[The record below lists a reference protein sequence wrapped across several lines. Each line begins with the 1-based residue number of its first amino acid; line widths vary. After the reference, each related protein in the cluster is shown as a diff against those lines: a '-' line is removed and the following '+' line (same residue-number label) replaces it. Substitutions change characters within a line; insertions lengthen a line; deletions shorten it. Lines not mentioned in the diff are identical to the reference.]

1 MSTTPEYV
9 DTRPRSGL
17 LRTLLLSP
25 LWAVPFAIFFG
36 TMFGAHWA
44 SYRIAFA
51 FALVFSVAIRVALWV
66 TARFVIPAL
75 RVPANDR
82 AWLPIALL
90 HIAGALVGSFVAAAT
105 IRAFRHDFITDV
117 RGALVLVL
125 WSLLFSALFGGI
137 ILAMR
142 FREVALERR
151 AQVERMRA
159 ELIRAELRALQAQ
172 VNPHFLFNTLNSIAA
187 LIAENPAAA
196 EDLTT
201 RLADVFRYALGS
213 TRHEHARLG
222 DELEFVRTCLSIE
235 RVRFGERLRVRESI
249 EPGLDGV
256 LVPALL
262 LQPLVENAV
271 RYAVAD
277 REAGGTITIGARRDG
292 DTIELTVADDGPGF
306 TEGARPRG
314 HGVGLE
320 SVRERL
326 RLAGEGHTLSI
337 DTAPGAGTRVTVRV
351 PVTLTRNDAS
361 PDATSPAREEGCA

>member
-1 MSTTPEYV
+1 MSTAPAHV
-9 DTRPRSGL
+9 DTRPRAGL
-17 LRTLLLSP
+17 LRMILLSP
-25 LWAVPFAIFFG
+25 LWAVPFALFFG
-36 TMFGAHWA
+36 TLFGARWDT
-44 SYRIAFA
+44 YRIAFGYA
-51 FALVFSVAIRVALWV
+51 VVFSLSIRLALWA
-66 TARFVIPAL
+66 TARYVIPAM
-75 RVPANDR
+75 RIPVSDH
-82 AWLPIALL
+82 AWLPISLI
-90 HIAGALVGSFVAAAT
+90 HIAGALVGSFVAAFA
-105 IRAFRHDFITDV
+105 IRSFQPDFIGDV
-117 RGALVLVL
+117 RGALQLVL

-137 ILAMR
+137 IMAMR

-172 VNPHFLFNTLNSIAA
+172 INPHFLFNTLNSIAA

-201 RLADVFRYALGS
+201 RLADVFRYALTS

-222 DELEFVRTCLSIE
+222 DELDFVRTCLSIE
-235 RVRFGERLRVRESI
+235 RVRFGERLRVHEAI
-249 EPGLDGV
+249 EPGLGGV

-277 REAGGTITIGARRDG
+277 REAGGTITLGARSDG
-292 DTIELTVADDGPGF
+292 DALVLEVTDDGPGF
-306 TEGARPRG
+306 APGAPPRG

-326 RLAGEGHTLSI
+326 RLAGEGHALEL
-337 DTAPGAGTRVTVRV
+337 DTAPGRGTRVTVRV
-351 PVTLTRNDAS
+351 PVVTKAHDRNAAI
-361 PDATSPAREEGCA
+361 ATEVYP